1 MADQYGDSVAPGFV
15 HHYPILLLDEL
26 TTPLG
31 RVNRDRVIDLIC
43 KAKDRGT
50 AIIDMFNEKDLR
62 DEATGREIDN
72 QEMLMQ
78 QMWMVA

>member
-1 MADQYGDSVAPGFV
+1 M
-15 HHYPILLLDEL
+15 DEL
-26 TTPLG
+26 TAPLG
-31 RVNRDRVIDLIC
+31 RANRDRVIDLIR

-72 QEMLMQ
+72 QRMLMQ
-78 QMWMVA
+78 QMWIVA